1 MTTDPTSSSVTLSE
15 AARLVG
21 RSERAIRK
29 RIERGTLR
37 SWTEVRGGRAVAV
50 VSRDE
55 LLHAVGDSSEQGPE
69 PSGTPSGTSEPTPQL
84 GTATVEL
91 LRLQLEE
98 AVREVEQLKR
108 ELSASATVERNAV
121 RFADR
126 AEARVEVLSAA
137 KAEAEQRAETARRE
151 LLSVVHQLGK
161 VEGERDRLLQLTA
174 PRKAWWTRVLGR

>member
-55 LLHAVGDSSEQGPE
+55 LLHAVGETSEQGPE
-69 PSGTPSGTSEPTPQL
+69 PSGTSEPTPQL

-174 PRKAWWTRVLGR
+174 PRKAWWTRVIGR